1 MTKEIKRRPR
11 DKYTKE
17 FVDNFKL
24 EEQYPTSK
32 KFKDLSGQQFSGWKV
47 LKYAGKEG
55 TVHAKYFCECTNCN
69 EGNIQKV
76 QGHHLKK
83 GTTTSCGCAH
93 AEKLTEVMS
102 NSFEEDEGYLKTFR
116 DNWRL
121 ISIDKDYP
129 SARYFGYCPSCEV
142 NFNISS
148 SGISLKAGGCKCTMT
163 GAKGYD
169 YNSPAWFY
177 LFKIKNTLEE
187 KVYWKY
193 GVTQK
198 QTVEERNFLLSEGYN
213 RELFF
218 YTAIKDRWCTIR
230 LENEFKNLR
239 ESLGLEHSVKGEVNL
254 SGWTETIPSHPNL
267 SEETLVDYFWSL
279 SPEVVPFHTEILR
292 DIEVTG
298 NNSLS
303 SGAVKYFNLDKRER
317 EKYYKYCKK
326 NKISPHSV
334 DLTDPLIFDKISSI
348 IEKIR
353 PSSK

>member
-1 MTKEIKRRPR
+1 M
-11 DKYTKE
+11 
-17 FVDNFKL
+17 
-24 EEQYPTSK
+24 
-32 KFKDLSGQQFSGWKV
+32 
-47 LKYAGKEG
+47 KYAGKEG

-76 QGHHLKK
+76 QGHHLRK
-83 GTTTSCGCAH
+83 GITTSCGCAH
-93 AEKLTEVMS
+93 AEKMTEVRS
-102 NSFEEDEGYLKTFR
+102 NSFEEHENYLKTFKG
-116 DNWRL
+116 NWRL

-129 SARYFGYCPSCEV
+129 STRYFGYCPSCEV

-148 SGISLKAGGCKCTMT
+148 SGIGLKSGGCKCTMT

-187 KVYWKY
+187 KTYWKY

-198 QTVEERNFLLSEGYN
+198 QTVEERDFKLSEGYT

-230 LENEFKNLR
+230 LEDEFKNLR

-254 SGWTETIPSHPNL
+254 SGWTETMPSHPSL

-279 SPEVVPFHTEILR
+279 SPEVVPFHTGKLR
-292 DIEVTG
+292 AIEVTG

-303 SGAVKYFNLDKRER
+303 SGVVKYFNLDKKER
-317 EKYYKYCKK
+317 DKYYWQCKK
-326 NKISPHSV
+326 NKISPRSI
-334 DLTDPLIFDKISSI
+334 DLTDPLIFDKIYSI